1 MIKSD
6 NSLLKYFFLLGLSEK
21 IKEKILQDIKNK
33 IPNNYIPEVLT
44 YYSNEGINS
53 LFDSIKKNLGKN
65 ENNDYDLLNNIF
77 PMKSDYLDIITSD
90 DYDEVK
96 VKSIKDTY
104 SDYIIKINNKD
115 KNIPEHFYHCFQYE
129 FNKGEVD
136 DLILN
141 FGVLIFY
148 ENIIDDEN
156 KKQII
161 DEDDLNIYTG
171 KALVL
176 ISEKPIFSL
185 MKQILEKIYTDIISQ
200 KFTPFHL
207 EPFFL
212 NLINSIN
219 SNFSDIKF
227 KNGISITY
235 NPSQELILPFC
246 DLNLGYF
253 FEIFDINDIFLI
265 AEFYFLTKSIIIISP
280 NVELLYPIYHILMM
294 LFFPLNFHL
303 RSYFYKLLY
312 PLLVVEGLC
321 SFLPCFYFIY
331 TDINK
336 DNGFINEDVFKKI
349 ASEKKDVLIYQIK
362 KIASNE
368 NKKYKFEIKKNIY
381 TFDEI
386 KISEIPL
393 ESMKEKTLIESIIT
407 NDFVYKS
414 IINSEY
420 EKIKKLVANM
430 SVDFFDNSIDLK
442 EYDLLRKNFLGMII
456 KFLVIKIKPL
466 TFTLNYEDKME
477 ICPLIIENN
486 QKEKKDKSDKK
497 VEEFLDSHQTEVIY
511 KNSFIKYHNQNI
523 DYLKTQML
531 LDNFIKI
538 SQSDP
543 NTFYFDDDN
552 ININNDKKNKTN
564 NNINIEFEEIFNYKK
579 FLKSGKNEFNKNDEN
594 NNHKIIDLT
603 EVKILKN
610 YISFNKEKI
619 ESLFGNQIKYVLF
632 FNENF
637 ILNLDK
643 YNTILDEPKSESDD
657 KSNIIKIND
666 IISSNNPKNLLYYYL
681 ILYEAKTFKKLFYTI
696 NTKNKK
702 ELAACYIGLYVS
714 LFILNLLT
722 LLKKGVEEEKQ
733 NELLIA
739 NINTLFEKLFTLF
752 TKTICFYGKYN
763 FITTLIYLI
772 LSSYSPLKI
781 EYKERFIYS
790 LQELK
795 NVPSIIIFLLYNE
808 DIEFNLSQKNINN
821 KEYKEKKILSLKKKK
836 HEHKFELEKISSN
849 FVCVDNNC
857 QEYMWFDI
865 VNSEKEEKICE
876 NALNPICKIEEILEK
891 IEEKHSLI
899 IPEFYDWDYI
909 YQVCILDDIYFNNR
923 FFMDDYLD
931 EIEY

>member
-349 ASEKKDVLIYQIK
+349 AS
-362 KIASNE
+362 
-368 NKKYKFEIKKNIY
+368 
-381 TFDEI
+381 
-386 KISEIPL
+386 
-393 ESMKEKTLIESIIT
+393 
-407 NDFVYKS
+407 
-414 IINSEY
+414 
-420 EKIKKLVANM
+420 
-430 SVDFFDNSIDLK
+430 
-442 EYDLLRKNFLGMII
+442 
-456 KFLVIKIKPL
+456 
-466 TFTLNYEDKME
+466 
-477 ICPLIIENN
+477 
-486 QKEKKDKSDKK
+486 
-497 VEEFLDSHQTEVIY
+497 
-511 KNSFIKYHNQNI
+511 
-523 DYLKTQML
+523 
-531 LDNFIKI
+531 
-538 SQSDP
+538 
-543 NTFYFDDDN
+543 
-552 ININNDKKNKTN
+552 
-564 NNINIEFEEIFNYKK
+564 
-579 FLKSGKNEFNKNDEN
+579 
-594 NNHKIIDLT
+594 
-603 EVKILKN
+603 
-610 YISFNKEKI
+610 
-619 ESLFGNQIKYVLF
+619 
-632 FNENF
+632 
-637 ILNLDK
+637 
-643 YNTILDEPKSESDD
+643 
-657 KSNIIKIND
+657 
-666 IISSNNPKNLLYYYL
+666 
-681 ILYEAKTFKKLFYTI
+681 
-696 NTKNKK
+696 
-702 ELAACYIGLYVS
+702 
-714 LFILNLLT
+714 
-722 LLKKGVEEEKQ
+722 
-733 NELLIA
+733 
-739 NINTLFEKLFTLF
+739 
-752 TKTICFYGKYN
+752 
-763 FITTLIYLI
+763 
-772 LSSYSPLKI
+772 
-781 EYKERFIYS
+781 
-790 LQELK
+790 
-795 NVPSIIIFLLYNE
+795 
-808 DIEFNLSQKNINN
+808 
-821 KEYKEKKILSLKKKK
+821 
-836 HEHKFELEKISSN
+836 
-849 FVCVDNNC
+849 
-857 QEYMWFDI
+857 
-865 VNSEKEEKICE
+865 
-876 NALNPICKIEEILEK
+876 
-891 IEEKHSLI
+891 
-899 IPEFYDWDYI
+899 
-909 YQVCILDDIYFNNR
+909 
-923 FFMDDYLD
+923 
-931 EIEY
+931 

>member
-115 KNIPEHFYHCFQYE
+115 KNIPEHLYHCFQYE

-280 NVELLYPIYHILMM
+280 NVELLYPIYHI
-294 LFFPLNFHL
+294 N
-303 RSYFYKLLY
+303 
-312 PLLVVEGLC
+312 
-321 SFLPCFYFIY
+321 
-331 TDINK
+331 
-336 DNGFINEDVFKKI
+336 
-349 ASEKKDVLIYQIK
+349 
-362 KIASNE
+362 
-368 NKKYKFEIKKNIY
+368 
-381 TFDEI
+381 
-386 KISEIPL
+386 
-393 ESMKEKTLIESIIT
+393 
-407 NDFVYKS
+407 
-414 IINSEY
+414 
-420 EKIKKLVANM
+420 
-430 SVDFFDNSIDLK
+430 
-442 EYDLLRKNFLGMII
+442 
-456 KFLVIKIKPL
+456 
-466 TFTLNYEDKME
+466 
-477 ICPLIIENN
+477 
-486 QKEKKDKSDKK
+486 
-497 VEEFLDSHQTEVIY
+497 
-511 KNSFIKYHNQNI
+511 
-523 DYLKTQML
+523 
-531 LDNFIKI
+531 
-538 SQSDP
+538 
-543 NTFYFDDDN
+543 
-552 ININNDKKNKTN
+552 
-564 NNINIEFEEIFNYKK
+564 
-579 FLKSGKNEFNKNDEN
+579 
-594 NNHKIIDLT
+594 
-603 EVKILKN
+603 
-610 YISFNKEKI
+610 
-619 ESLFGNQIKYVLF
+619 
-632 FNENF
+632 
-637 ILNLDK
+637 
-643 YNTILDEPKSESDD
+643 
-657 KSNIIKIND
+657 
-666 IISSNNPKNLLYYYL
+666 
-681 ILYEAKTFKKLFYTI
+681 
-696 NTKNKK
+696 
-702 ELAACYIGLYVS
+702 
-714 LFILNLLT
+714 
-722 LLKKGVEEEKQ
+722 
-733 NELLIA
+733 
-739 NINTLFEKLFTLF
+739 
-752 TKTICFYGKYN
+752 
-763 FITTLIYLI
+763 
-772 LSSYSPLKI
+772 
-781 EYKERFIYS
+781 
-790 LQELK
+790 
-795 NVPSIIIFLLYNE
+795 
-808 DIEFNLSQKNINN
+808 
-821 KEYKEKKILSLKKKK
+821 
-836 HEHKFELEKISSN
+836 
-849 FVCVDNNC
+849 
-857 QEYMWFDI
+857 
-865 VNSEKEEKICE
+865 
-876 NALNPICKIEEILEK
+876 
-891 IEEKHSLI
+891 
-899 IPEFYDWDYI
+899 
-909 YQVCILDDIYFNNR
+909 
-923 FFMDDYLD
+923 
-931 EIEY
+931 